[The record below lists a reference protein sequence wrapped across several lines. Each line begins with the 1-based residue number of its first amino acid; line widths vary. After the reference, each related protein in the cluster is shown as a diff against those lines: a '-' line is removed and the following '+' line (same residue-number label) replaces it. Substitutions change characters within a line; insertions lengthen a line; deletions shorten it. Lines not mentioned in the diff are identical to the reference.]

1 MVRPES
7 SQSSQSG
14 GWGLW
19 GEEGRRGRGEAGMSS
34 YRTTAV
40 VKHPDGSTVVKRS
53 FSTPQAGGGGTI
65 TNFYRGAW

>member
-1 MVRPES
+1 
-7 SQSSQSG
+7 
-14 GWGLW
+14 
-19 GEEGRRGRGEAGMSS
+19 MSS

-40 VKHPDGSTVVKRS
+40 VKRPDGSTVVKRS